1 MLIDE
6 TATENAP
13 KRRYPVLID
22 LHGGGFMS
30 GSSMNNNG
38 AHLANKHQMVVVH
51 ANYRLAEFGYWY
63 SDSEPESANAGFLD
77 QQLAIEW
84 VSFFFSNPKNYLQ
97 NKQNLFLWKLEDVLN
112 S

>member
-84 VSFFFSNPKNYLQ
+84 VSSFFESKKNYLQ
-97 NKQNLFLWKLEDVLN
+97 NKQDLFL
-112 S
+112 

>member
-1 MLIDE
+1 
-6 TATENAP
+6 
-13 KRRYPVLID
+13 
-22 LHGGGFMS
+22 MS

-84 VSFFFSNPKNYLQ
+84 VSFFQIQIKYLQ
-97 NKQNLFLWKLEDVLN
+97 NKQILFL
-112 S
+112 

>member
-1 MLIDE
+1 MSTFLNI
-6 TATENAP
+6 ENRGKLRIVEIENRGKLRNVAAP
-13 KRRYPVLID
+13 PVLID

-38 AHLANKHQMVVVH
+38 AHLASKHQMVVVH

-84 VSFFFSNPKNYLQ
+84 VKKSKIIFTK
-97 NKQNLFLWKLEDVLN
+97 W
-112 S
+112 

>member
-1 MLIDE
+1 
-6 TATENAP
+6 
-13 KRRYPVLID
+13 
-22 LHGGGFMS
+22 MS

-63 SDSEPESANAGFLD
+63 SDNEPDAANAGFLD

-84 VSFFFSNPKNYLQ
+84 VRYCVSYSIIR
-97 NKQNLFLWKLEDVLN
+97 VN
-112 S
+112 SCQTKFYRDPGFTK